1 MLLLFLYGVIHLFVL
16 RFKTGD
22 VYPAYSS
29 LRSDPLGTRAFFESL
44 ENLDNFSVRRNYQPL
59 RVSQVE
65 SETTIL
71 VLGAQIEDWKRV
83 SKESAKVLDRLM
95 DTGGRLIISF
105 LPVYE
110 MVDESEKSG
119 SAQKRISESDESRR
133 QPNCSVG
140 DSGVAEDNEI
150 AGEEKQDSTG
160 GSENQSK
167 QQQGDPASDADS
179 VNKRFISIRKHW
191 GLGYEI
197 NEAIQS
203 SDESPP
209 DLFARPE
216 TVDYP
221 DVITWHTNVFFDV
234 HDSDW
239 RIIYSCEGLPV
250 IIERQFGRGSVVM
263 STDSFFFSNEALRS
277 ERHPELLS
285 GVVGPNRKIVFDEMH
300 FGIVKRPGVAILIR
314 KFKFQWF
321 FAGLILLAF
330 LFVWK
335 NSVYFVP
342 PNTGGGLNEKDVR
355 SDKDY
360 TQGFVAL
367 LRRNI
372 PAGEL
377 LKVCIREWKESAKAD
392 RRISGRKWDHIKAV
406 LKKDS
411 DLAKKE
417 KDPVGEY
424 QKISSI
430 IAKENKYE

>member
-1 MLLLFLYGVIHLFVL
+1 MFAGILLIFLGGVIHLFVL

-29 LRSDPLGTRAFFESL
+29 LRSDPLGTRAFCESL
-44 ENLDNFSVRRNYQPL
+44 ENLKNISVRRNYQPL

-65 SETTIL
+65 PETTIL
-71 VLGAQIEDWKRV
+71 VLGAQIEDWKRI
-83 SKESAKVLDRLM
+83 SKESAKVVDRLM

-105 LPVYE
+105 LQVYE
-110 MVDESEKSG
+110 KVDESEKSG
-119 SAQKRISESDESRR
+119 PAQKKILEIDDSRR
-133 QPNCSVG
+133 QRNCSV
-140 DSGVAEDNEI
+140 EDREI
-150 AGEEKQDSTG
+150 VGEKKKDGAG
-160 GSENQSK
+160 GSEKSSK
-167 QQQGDPASDADS
+167 QQQGDPSCDVDS
-179 VNKRFISIRKHW
+179 VNKRFISIKKHW
-191 GLGYEI
+191 GLGYEL

-221 DVITWHTNVFFDV
+221 DVITWHTNLFFDL
-234 HDSDW
+234 HDPDW
-239 RIIYSCEGLPV
+239 RVIYSCEGLPV

-277 ERHPELLS
+277 ERHPELLT
-285 GVVGPNRKIVFDEMH
+285 GVVGPNSKIVFDEMH
-300 FGIVKRPGVAILIR
+300 FGIVKQPGVAVLIR

-321 FAGLILLAF
+321 FGGLILLAL

-335 NSVYFVP
+335 SSVYFVP
-342 PNTGGGLNEKDVR
+342 PNTRNHPDEKEVR

-367 LRRNI
+367 LRRSI

-377 LKVCIREWKESAKAD
+377 LQVCIREWKANAKGD
-392 RRISGRKWDHIKAV
+392 HRISARKWDHINAE
-406 LKKDS
+406 LKKEA
-411 DLAKKE
+411 DLTNRQ
-417 KDPVGEY
+417 KDPVGKY

-430 IAKENKYE
+430 IAKED